1 MQQQRLKSFILLSAI
16 SSIFVLSLS
25 ALGLFSD
32 LELILWDARLR
43 YISTKSNPNPK
54 IKIIMIDQASIDH
67 YAQEEQITWPWPR
80 SMYRPI
86 VEFLKRSGAR
96 ALAFDIIFSESSS
109 YGVEDD
115 QELASAIESAMP
127 IVSAVVLS
135 SSDRQLELE
144 RYNLFQERMLAKSIP
159 DTLIGA
165 KAKNYSS
172 AILPITELLKSSHTF
187 GNVSA
192 EPDHDGTFRHYTAG
206 ALLKGQPVLSL
217 PFALFSQVYP
227 VQESVS
233 YLDSV
238 RDRDGRLALR
248 FAGAAGSFD
257 TVNVR
262 SVIESAL
269 LHEQAISSEVRNAGS
284 DRKGAEALLRADY
297 FKDALVFIGI
307 SAAGLLDSRPTPI
320 ARVYPGVE
328 YNATVLDNL
337 IDRKFITK
345 STNLINSLLTFIA
358 IGLSTA
364 CAIFIS
370 SIALQIG
377 LVLLI
382 FGSFVLLGWGL
393 ASVGIWLIMAPTFVG
408 MLLALLSALAIQY
421 YFEGRQ
427 HRFIKAAFRHY
438 LSPDLVEQIS
448 KQPELLALGGEKRQL
463 TMLFTD
469 LEGFTEFSE
478 QHDPKQVTII
488 MNRYLTAMTDV
499 VLEHAGTLDKYIGDA
514 IMAFWNAPLVCTNHH
529 QRAVEAALEYQVRLA
544 SLREEL
550 QREFGFKPYARI
562 GVHTGEVSV
571 GNFGSLK
578 RFNYTV
584 IGDAV
589 NLASR
594 LEGANKVF
602 GTYTLVSESCAKSC
616 WNSFVWRKVAD
627 VQVVGRRESIVVYE
641 PLVKIEGLTAELK
654 KQIDTWQS
662 FLQAFEKA
670 DFDLAYQISADMRA
684 EPLLSN
690 YLERI
695 KEDSEEFGSTPH
707 DRLARGWR
715 SVWTLVEK

>member
-1 MQQQRLKSFILLSAI
+1 MQQQRLKSFVILTAI
-16 SSIFVLSLS
+16 SSIIVLILS
-25 ALGLFSD
+25 SCGLFRD
-32 LELILWDARLR
+32 LELILWDVRLKH
-43 YISTKSNPNPK
+43 IATKSSPNPK

-67 YAQEEQITWPWPR
+67 YAKEEHITWPWPR
-80 SMYRPI
+80 SMYKPI

-96 ALAFDIIFSESSS
+96 GLAFDIIFSESSS

-115 QELASAIESAMP
+115 QELASAVESAMP

-135 SSDRQLELE
+135 SSDRQLEPE
-144 RYNLFQERMLAKSIP
+144 RYNLFQERMLAKNIP
-159 DTLIGA
+159 DTLIGD
-165 KAKNYSS
+165 KAKNFSS

-217 PFALFSQVYP
+217 PFALFSQIYP
-227 VQESVS
+227 VHESIS
-233 YLDSV
+233 YLNSV

-269 LHEQAISSEVRNAGS
+269 LHEQAISSEVSNAGTG
-284 DRKGAEALLRADY
+284 RGEAEALLRKDY
-297 FKDALVFIGI
+297 FKDAFVFIGI

-345 STNLINSLLTFIA
+345 SSNLVNMPLTLVA

-364 CAIFIS
+364 CTIFIS
-370 SIALQIG
+370 SISLQII
-377 LVLLI
+377 LVILI
-382 FGSFVLLGWGL
+382 FGSFALLGWGL
-393 ASVGIWLIMAPTFVG
+393 AGIGVWLLMAPTFVG
-408 MLLALLSALAIQY
+408 MLLALLSALAVQY
-421 YFEGRQ
+421 YLEGRQ

-529 QRAVEAALEYQVRLA
+529 QRAVEAALEYQIRLA
-544 SLREEL
+544 RLREDL
-550 QREFGFKPYARI
+550 QREFGFQPYARI

-616 WNSFVWRKVAD
+616 WDSFVWRKVAD
-627 VQVVGRRESIVVYE
+627 VQVVGRRESIIVYE
-641 PLVKIEGLTAELK
+641 PLAKAKALTPELQ
-654 KQIDTWQS
+654 KQIDTWHS
-662 FLQAFEKA
+662 FLQAFENA
-670 DFDLAYQISADMRA
+670 DFDLACQVSAAMGS
-684 EPLLSN
+684 EPLLSS

-695 KEDSEEFGSTPH
+695 SRDRDNFGTTPH
-707 DRLARGWR
+707 DRLAHGWR